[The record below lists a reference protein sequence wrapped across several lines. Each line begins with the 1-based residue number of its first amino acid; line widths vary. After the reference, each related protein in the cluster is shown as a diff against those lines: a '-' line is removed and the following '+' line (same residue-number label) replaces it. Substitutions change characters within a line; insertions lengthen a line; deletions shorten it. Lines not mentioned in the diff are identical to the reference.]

1 MIKNKYTL
9 VFILAALAIVL
20 QVCKPSQSS
29 TASKPADAPPVP
41 TVSYEKDIKPILLG
55 KCTPCHFPEQGKK
68 KMLDTYAA
76 VKTDVNEILR
86 RVKLNPEEA
95 AFMPFKSKKP
105 ALTAEEKQLL
115 DDWLKQGMPN

>member
-1 MIKNKYTL
+1 M
-9 VFILAALAIVL
+9 
-20 QVCKPSQSS
+20 
-29 TASKPADAPPVP
+29 
-41 TVSYEKDIKPILLG
+41 LG

-86 RVKLNPEEA
+86 RVKLHPEEA
-95 AFMPFKSKKP
+95 AFMPFKSKRP
-105 ALTAEEKQLL
+105 ALTPEEIKLL